1 MELLGGSRVF
11 RSVAL
16 GGFVLRAFLFA
27 PSASAQSQVLV
38 SYEDE
43 MLRVIAMDGSTPIVE
58 VNGSRVAVPDA
69 RMVVEKTESYTDG
82 SIEVLEGNAIL
93 GQDYGSPYGGFF
105 FRFMATVKSERDF
118 EDCFIL
124 FVVTPETGE
133 NTILI
138 REIPDLNTTGSEQIL
153 VTLPVNPGF
162 GGGAFGY
169 RVFSRGEEIR
179 RYELSDPIALDEM
192 GSHSSSV
199 GGNSRQAAEDMSAVE
214 PAKVLKARL
223 LEFPESLVGKLS
235 GGYASATYSIDQD
248 GKAMEIL
255 LVASD
260 NAEFVP
266 EVWRTIVETRYE
278 AGSFNG
284 EKLVTTVKQNFFFNE
299 FAPFAEGLEMM
310 PYPKMDDRKATVI
323 YAPMPKAAVSEPVTV
338 RIELLV
344 NKLGRVRSS
353 RVLDGEGSEAG
364 KASRLAVEKW
374 IFLPAI
380 VDGYPA
386 EQTVTIPISFGIKE

>member
-1 MELLGGSRVF
+1 MGLWRSGRFF
-11 RSVAL
+11 RSLAL
-16 GGFVLRAFLFA
+16 GGFGLLAFLFV

-43 MLRVIAMDGSTPIVE
+43 MLRVIAMDGSMPIVV
-58 VNGSRVAVPDA
+58 VNGSRVAVPEA
-69 RMVVEKTESYTDG
+69 RMVLEKADRYADG
-82 SIEVLEGNAIL
+82 SIDVLEGSAIL

-105 FRFMATVKSERDF
+105 FRFMATVKSEQDF

-133 NTILI
+133 SAFLI
-138 REIPDLNTTGSEQIL
+138 REIPDLNTTGAEQIL
-153 VTLPVNPGF
+153 VTLPVDPGF
-162 GGGAFGY
+162 GDGVFGY
-169 RVFSRGEEIR
+169 RIFSGGEEVR
-179 RYELSDPIALDEM
+179 RYELNEPITLDEM
-192 GSHSSSV
+192 GSHRSSV
-199 GGNSRQAAEDMSAVE
+199 GGDSRTAAPDMSAVE
-214 PAKVLKARL
+214 PARVLKARL

-248 GKAMEIL
+248 GKAMEL
-255 LVASD
+255 LQVASD
-260 NAEFVP
+260 NVEFVP

-284 EKLVTTVKQNFFFNE
+284 EKLITTVKQNFFFNE
-299 FAPFAEGLEMM
+299 FAPFAEGLEVM
-310 PYPKMDDRKATVI
+310 PYPEMEDRKATAI
-323 YAPMPKAAVSEPVTV
+323 YAPMPKATVSEPVTV

-353 RVLDGEGSEAG
+353 RIVEGGGTEAA
-364 KASRLAVEKW
+364 KVSRLAVEKW

-386 EQTVTIPISFGIKE
+386 EQSVTIPISFGIKE